1 MYKLFTDKTELFE
14 CDIKLQGA
22 SLKNSKARLVVET
35 PDYSLLFNGKISSN
49 GKCEIPIRK
58 LKGLIDEDTVGNIR
72 LEIIAEDTF
81 FTPWESDFE
90 VETSKKVTVEV
101 KSQTTKKPIIEAKVK
116 ITNSEQQ
123 HVVNLL
129 KLLIK
134 EDINIKNI
142 SYKRNK
148 LNNIV
153 ATYLK
158 ENTVNNTEKVINGVL
173 KKLQKEK

>member
-1 MYKLFTDKTELFE
+1 MTKEIDKVKTQATKDKKTDLMVQGVRF
-14 CDIKLQGA
+14 IKEHVEGIVAVYDLY
-22 SLKNSKARLVVET
+22 LK
-35 PDYSLLFNGKISSN
+35 
-49 GKCEIPIRK
+49 
-58 LKGLIDEDTVGNIR
+58 
-72 LEIIAEDTF
+72 
-81 FTPWESDFE
+81 
-90 VETSKKVTVEV
+90 
-101 KSQTTKKPIIEAKVK
+101 IIEAKVK
-116 ITNSEQQ
+116 VTSSEQQ

-158 ENTVNNTEKVINGVL
+158 ENAVNNTEKVINGVL